1 MHACDALYAGRAA
14 LAQHAEGADRPYA
27 ESRPLPR
34 ADGKESG
41 VRAADR
47 YVHALPMAMVCTRC
61 ARDAHGMVVYANGWN
76 LSLHK
81 SKTQQATRLCGAASV
96 WRRLGRGW
104 RAHGT
109 RSVPASLTWTN
120 SRRGSQSPGAT
131 GLERP
136 RVVLSC
142 VDMGT
147 CMARHTA
154 AEPSAARACG
164 AGPLARGGAVHTTP
178 CGTCAPPGPTFRHSV
193 HNVCFLPPF
202 LDVPTIGAPGVACQP

>member
-1 MHACDALYAGRAA
+1 MYKRQGCRPPTRRESTTSARRRQRVGSSSSRSVCACPTHGMHA
-14 LAQHAEGADRPYA
+14 
-27 ESRPLPR
+27 
-34 ADGKESG
+34 
-41 VRAADR
+41 
-47 YVHALPMAMVCTRC
+47 VCTGC
-61 ARDAHGMVVYANGWN
+61 TWNGSVCEW
-76 LSLHK
+76 LEPILTH

-164 AGPLARGGAVHTTP
+164 AGPLARGG
-178 CGTCAPPGPTFRHSV
+178 GCAHDPLRHVRPPWAY
-193 HNVCFLPPF
+193 LQ
-202 LDVPTIGAPGVACQP
+202 A